1 MKFLQLLSIF
11 HLVGFIQAAV
21 TQSPTNMLEPFG
33 EGTGELSAVA
43 AAETDNV
50 IVRTPSKTIPGF
62 TRPQYIQIVGNE
74 VFLTESRQV
83 RVLDVHTGAKLRNFS
98 LPSAGSPHGLFV
110 KGNRVLVTDNVSKSK
125 IYSFTL
131 SGELYAVHYS
141 PNTNSVSVAIDYNG
155 LMYINEWF
163 TCKINVY
170 NIDGTKSHTLSLGSS
185 CYARKIQFDKQG
197 NLYVGKHY
205 KRGVFVYNRS
215 GSLIQTISLPTVS
228 FMEGIHLNPLDE
240 DFLYVA
246 DRSGKVLKVEI
257 ATGKVVE
264 KFTGVSTPYDIAI
277 GPDGK
282 VWVVDLTG
290 NSIKIYC
297 NEK

>member
-1 MKFLQLLSIF
+1 M
-11 HLVGFIQAAV
+11 
-21 TQSPTNMLEPFG
+21 SPPEMQDPV
-33 EGTGELSAVA
+33 EGTGAVA

-50 IVRTPSKTIPGF
+50 IVRRPSKIIPGF
-62 TRPQYIQIVGNE
+62 TRPTSIQIVGNE
-74 VFLTESRQV
+74 VFLTESDSIQ
-83 RVLDVHTGAKLRNFS
+83 VLDVHTGERLRNFS
-98 LPSAGSPHGLFV
+98 LPTGNPSGLFV
-110 KGNRVLVTDNVSKSK
+110 KGNRLLVTDHNEKT
-125 IYSFTL
+125 YSLTL

-141 PNTNSVSVAIDYNG
+141 PNTYSVSVAIDYNG

-170 NIDGTKSHTLSLGSS
+170 NIDGTKSHTLSVGSS

-197 NLYVGKHY
+197 NFYVGKHY
-205 KRGVFVYNRS
+205 KRGVFLYDRK

-228 FMEGIHLNPLDE
+228 FMDGIHLNPLDD

-246 DRSGKVLKVEI
+246 DRSGKALKVEI

-264 KFTGVSTPYDIAI
+264 KFTGASAPIDIAI

-282 VWVVDLTG
+282 VWVVDHGG

>member
-11 HLVGFIQAAV
+11 LLVCFIQAA
-21 TQSPTNMLEPFG
+21 
-33 EGTGELSAVA
+33 SAA
-43 AAETDNV
+43 TKTDHV
-50 IVRTPSKTIPGF
+50 IVRTPSKTITGF
-62 TRPQYIQIVGNE
+62 KRPTSIQIVGNE
-74 VFLTESRQV
+74 VFLTDSGNSTIK
-83 RVLDVHTGAKLRNFS
+83 VLDVHTGAELRNFS
-98 LPSAGSPHGLFV
+98 LPSGQPHGLFV
-110 KGNRVLVTDNVSKSK
+110 KGNRLLVTDHNEKT
-125 IYSFTL
+125 YSFTL

-141 PNTNSVSVAIDYNG
+141 PNTHSVSVAIDYNG

-163 TCKINVY
+163 TCKINVF
-170 NIDGTKSHTLSLGSS
+170 NVDGTKSHTLRVGSS
-185 CYARKIQFDKQG
+185 CYARKVQFDKQG

-205 KRGVFVYNRS
+205 KRGVSVYDRK
-215 GSLIQTISLPTVS
+215 GSLIRTISLPTVS

-240 DFLYVA
+240 DFLNVA

-264 KFTGVSTPYDIAI
+264 KFTGVSAPYDIAI

-282 VWVVDLTG
+282 VWVVDLSG
-290 NSIKIYC
+290 DSIKIYC

>member
-1 MKFLQLLSIF
+1 MKFLQFLSIS
-11 HLVGFIQAAV
+11 LLICFIQAASV
-21 TQSPTNMLEPFG
+21 SPASTGIQEDPVNR
-33 EGTGELSAVA
+33 TGELSAAA

-50 IVRTPSKTIPGF
+50 LVRTPSKTIPGF
-62 TRPQYIQIVGNE
+62 VQPKCIQIVGNE
-74 VFLTESRQV
+74 VFLTVNQEVQ
-83 RVLDVHTGAKLRNFS
+83 VLDVHTGEKLRNFS
-98 LPSAGSPHGLFV
+98 VPSGGAHGFFV
-110 KGNRVLVTDNVSKSK
+110 RGNRVLVTNHHQET
-125 IYSFTL
+125 YSFTL
-131 SGELYAVHYS
+131 SGELFGVHYS
-141 PNTNSVSVAIDYNG
+141 PKAVRAVSVALDYNG

-170 NIDGTKSHTLSLGSS
+170 NIDGTKSHTLKLGNF
-185 CYARKIQFDKQG
+185 CYPRKIQFDKQG
-197 NLYVGKHY
+197 NLYVSKHFR
-205 KRGVFVYNRS
+205 RGVFVYDRS
-215 GSLIQTISLPTVS
+215 GSLIRKISLPTVS
-228 FMEGIHLNPLDE
+228 YMDGIHINPLDE

-264 KFTGVSTPYDIAI
+264 KFTGVSAPYDVAV

-282 VWVVDLTG
+282 VWVVDLNG